1 MRLHELKNTESENN
15 WIRSL
20 LIFFLFNFFY
30 LNCLSSVVNFTE
42 TKISYEMLLTVNNYW
57 MDWLQFS
64 ARIPACSQRMNPNY
78 FTDALT
84 LLMWPYHEVNICDI

>member
-20 LIFFLFNFFY
+20 LIFLFLFFLFEPFVLCCKFHRNK
-30 LNCLSSVVNFTE
+30 N
-42 TKISYEMLLTVNNYW
+42 SYEMLLTVDNYW

-78 FTDALT
+78 FKDALT

>member
-1 MRLHELKNTESENN
+1 MTVAKAVVKRASGS
-15 WIRSL
+15 RSTK
-20 LIFFLFNFFY
+20 F
-30 LNCLSSVVNFTE
+30 SVVNFTE
-42 TKISYEMLLTVNNYW
+42 TKISYEMLLTVDNDW

-78 FTDALT
+78 FKDALT

>member
-1 MRLHELKNTESENN
+1 
-15 WIRSL
+15 
-20 LIFFLFNFFY
+20 
-30 LNCLSSVVNFTE
+30 
-42 TKISYEMLLTVNNYW
+42 MLLTVDNYW

-78 FTDALT
+78 FKDALT